1 MYVPRIR
8 LCKLIAQA
16 CFRPPNTVMNM
27 RVAASTYHDLCCR
40 CCECARRMNLRTF
53 TWNMCICTPERGNC
67 SMHVLYIQFSEPIAL
82 HVVPIRS
89 RTRSQSWL
97 RGCVHVFMCY
107 AAEWAYDSACCAYT
121 FTHTLAKLL
130 EACMCMRLSEPMTL
144 HVVPIRSRT
153 RLRPACVCDCM
164 SLWLCMLCLY
174 VHAYACKAT
183 WGLYVLVY
191 VCVCMRTYACFYW
204 PSTSKW
210 PIQVWIDMHRHY
222 RCSRL
227 DNCTYTRQNCMS
239 NGWNVC
245 NSDLDYLRMTS
256 LKWMRGL
263 CVYAELPIVD
273 LGHVK

>member
-1 MYVPRIR
+1 MLCLYVHAHARKVDWGAVCTC
-8 LCKLIAQA
+8 LCVTQ
-16 CFRPPNTVMNM
+16 
-27 RVAASTYHDLCCR
+27 
-40 CCECARRMNLRTF
+40 
-53 TWNMCICTPERGNC
+53 
-67 SMHVLYIQFSEPIAL
+67 
-82 HVVPIRS
+82 
-89 RTRSQSWL
+89 
-97 RGCVHVFMCY
+97 
-107 AAEWAYDSACCAYT
+107 
-121 FTHTLAKLL
+121 
-130 EACMCMRLSEPMTL
+130 LSEPMTL
-144 HVVPIRSRT
+144 HVVHIRSRT
-153 RLRPACVCDCM
+153 RSQSCLRPACVCDWV

-174 VHAYACKAT
+174 VHAHA
-183 WGLYVLVY
+183 WGLHVY
-191 VCVCMRTYACFYW
+191 ATAWAYDSACCAYMFMHTLAKLLEAGMYLFMCVCMRTYACFYW

-245 NSDLDYLRMTS
+245 NSDLDYLHMTS